1 MPATSPACTGSPEP
15 HAEQLTLHHAAR
27 LRAGQSGEGHFEQLW
42 NQLGALRESKIA
54 RSETIE
60 SKAFHPI
67 PPVAPDRTQ
76 NSRHCI
82 TPQAFRPGV
91 LHGFRIRASIK
102 LIAEYRFFSFNLS
115 CSTAQGEVTWY
126 SESEFFCWQP
136 SSERSASKS
145 EKKCRFPAS
154 MA

>member
-60 SKAFHPI
+60 SKSLSSDSPCSPRPHAKQQTLHHSASLQAWGAARI
-67 PPVAPDRTQ
+67 S
-76 NSRHCI
+76 NSRFDKTHC
-82 TPQAFRPGV
+82 
-91 LHGFRIRASIK
+91 RIPV
-102 LIAEYRFFSFNLS
+102 YQF
-115 CSTAQGEVTWY
+115 
-126 SESEFFCWQP
+126 
-136 SSERSASKS
+136 
-145 EKKCRFPAS
+145 
-154 MA
+154 